1 MFDLDAALLSP
12 DQHLV
17 SLRDIAGPAG
27 LVIAGLGRGAERGF
41 QMAHRFHDAGDQL
54 ATAGVHLAFVYPQDS
69 RRHVLDPISVA
80 CARLRR
86 HPYLLLDPEGHF
98 FRRTVPPR
106 SLRALS
112 LNNRMEE
119 LNRLSVELSDVA
131 WEGTFRVFLNSSS
144 SSPDRYCRSNAWF

>member
-1 MFDLDAALLSP
+1 MFDLDVALLSP
-12 DQHLV
+12 DQQV
-17 SLRDIAGPAG
+17 ISLRDIAGTAG

-54 ATAGVHLAFVYPQDS
+54 ATAGVNLAFVYPHDS

-86 HPYLLLDPEGHF
+86 HPYLLLDPEGRF

-106 SLRALS
+106 SLSALS
-112 LNNRMEE
+112 VSRRMERFDCLSAD
-119 LNRLSVELSDVA
+119 LNDAA
-131 WEGTFRVFLNSSS
+131 WERTFRAFLVARI
-144 SSPDRYCRSNAWF
+144 PGGLHELR